1 MAVRG
6 LKNESKIWLIVILV
20 AAMIICGFVFWKT
33 CLLQEGKERLDNQL
47 DQSQTQIE
55 YEKRQNQA
63 INNEI
68 KYRQTDDY
76 IEDQARDIFGL
87 RDSDETIF
95 KPEEKNSSDKKKDE

>member
-1 MAVRG
+1 MAVKG
-6 LKNESKIWLIVILV
+6 LKNESKIWLAIILV

-33 CLLQEGKERLDNQL
+33 CLLQDEQEKLDNQL
-47 DQSQTQIE
+47 NQIRTQIE

-63 INNEI
+63 ISNEI

-95 KPEEKNSSDKKKDE
+95 KPGNENSLENGK